1 VTLTFPLIK
10 VIVKK
15 EINMIT
21 NAIEFNA
28 KIDADWKIS
37 IPVEY
42 RKNLSSSP
50 RVILL
55 LKNDND
61 MHELLK
67 ASESSLAFW
76 DNEDDKVWDNV

>member
-1 VTLTFPLIK
+1 
-10 VIVKK
+10 
-15 EINMIT
+15 MIT

-61 MHELLK
+61 MDELLK